1 MEDLFALSQAATL
14 LDAFVLNKDARCDTK
29 HSAPIDWGQ
38 RFLEQTALT
47 IQENAMLSDVVGIAK
62 GEDERLAVVPKP
74 GVTPDALALRLRE
87 CETEY
92 ERRAEA
98 ELDFP
103 RLYEDLLRLS
113 VAAVQ
118 DIFTRETGEED
129 SAPAELPFDPAQL
142 GEVYTTK
149 SVPFCEPWSAQ
160 FDLSFESGGDK
171 GRAIACPDPRCLTGP
186 SREAWGRMVATPGAF
201 YRPWVER
208 AYHALPHE
216 LFHCVQSF
224 TRGFCDSGKWFSEF
238 GATAVSVNLLHYMAC
253 SQEFREAHPAAKSL
267 LPQGFLEELM
277 VDLEREASH
286 LRESFRGTEWVET
299 LYARWAG
306 SFGREAP
313 ERLTSVEG
321 ASYYAKN
328 RIALDAPYIEGV
340 EKSEYRVLMLKCLD
354 SHK

>member
-38 RFLEQTALT
+38 RFLEQSALT
-47 IQENAMLSDVVGIAK
+47 LQENTMLSDVVEIVKNKDGGLTVA
-62 GEDERLAVVPKP
+62 PKP
-74 GVTPDALALRLRE
+74 GVTTEALTARLHE
-87 CETEY
+87 CGDEY

-103 RLYEDLLRLS
+103 RLYGDLLELS
-113 VAAVQ
+113 VAAIQ
-118 DIFTRETGEED
+118 DIFTETE
-129 SAPAELPFDPAQL
+129 SASAGTGLPFDPAQL
-142 GEVYTTK
+142 GQVYTTK

-171 GRAIACPDPRCLTGP
+171 GRAIACPDPRRLTGP
-186 SREAWGRMVATPGAF
+186 SREAWARMVTTPGAF

-224 TRGFCDSGKWFSEF
+224 TKGFCDSGKWFSEF
-238 GATAVSVNLLHYMAC
+238 GATAVSVNLLHYMAR
-253 SQEFREAHPAAKSL
+253 SHEFREAHPKAKSL
-267 LPQGFLEELM
+267 LPQGSLEALM

-286 LRESFRGTEWVET
+286 LREAFRGTEWVET

-328 RIALDAPYIEGV
+328 RIALDAPYIGSV
-340 EKSEYRVLMLKCLD
+340 EKSEYRDLMLKCLD